1 MSRPTSTPDN
11 LFLRCYANLRRRSLT
26 LAGALPLMVL
36 APMLLMLIL
45 LLWLGKVQ
53 LNQDIAQQA
62 DRTGSALAR
71 QISASAAEPLAA
83 EDRLS
88 LNMLLAQWAQNPMI
102 AHVSLYS
109 PNNRLLAEAG
119 SEPPRHLRAP
129 GQGRY
134 PAAVHLQD
142 QLAGQVQL
150 TLSAAPFSQPAQ
162 QLLER
167 LIWGLL
173 LIGGVGG
180 LLAWHR
186 ARELSRQLSALAEW
200 DNTPSYPAPGYRRR
214 DELGELSRALLAH
227 RGLLPEPEPEP
238 VAEPEPEPEHI
249 PLVTPAYIE
258 AADNLGAEG
267 ATVSATEAEPAD
279 DSQTTTASEPE
290 VTEATTAS
298 DNDNVTDD
306 APIEGE
312 DEGQDATEPAPEPAR
327 QAMLAVRLGNQEA
340 LRRLPR
346 ERLMTL
352 LERYRQQVQRACQLY
367 GGEQHTL
374 FDGTSVLLFR
384 DTPEAGGAELK
395 HSLCCGELLRV
406 LGHDL
411 QIEIADTGT
420 ALHLQL
426 ALGHAA
432 GLVGLDEKAL
442 GEHPACQQVLEQLQ
456 HSRNLLLVDAELA
469 ASTPLRQCASTRRLA
484 SQPGTFCIERL
495 LEPYQSL
502 LERQLSSLYNQRQA

>member
-1 MSRPTSTPDN
+1 MSRPTTPPDN

-36 APMLLMLIL
+36 GPMLLMLIL
-45 LLWLGKVQ
+45 LLWLGKFQ
-53 LNQDIAQQA
+53 LSQDIAQQA
-62 DRTGSALAR
+62 DRAGSALAR
-71 QISASAAEPLAA
+71 QISASVAEPLAA

-109 PNNRLLAEAG
+109 PSNRLLAEAG
-119 SEPPRHLRAP
+119 SEPSRQLRAP

-150 TLSAAPFSQPAQ
+150 TLSAAPFAQPAQ

-167 LIWGLL
+167 LIWGLV
-173 LIGGVGG
+173 LIGGLGG

-186 ARELSRQLSALAEW
+186 GRELSRQLSALAEW
-200 DNTPSYPAPGYRRR
+200 DTSPNYPAPGYRRR
-214 DELGELSRALLAH
+214 DELGELSRAMLAH

-238 VAEPEPEPEHI
+238 VPAPLAE
-249 PLVTPAYIE
+249 PAYINVADSATAADPSPDTAAVDETPTETPNAAAANPSDSDSAETEQDPQDE
-258 AADNLGAEG
+258 AAP
-267 ATVSATEAEPAD
+267 SEA
-279 DSQTTTASEPE
+279 
-290 VTEATTAS
+290 
-298 DNDNVTDD
+298 VTD
-306 APIEGE
+306 ATA
-312 DEGQDATEPAPEPAR
+312 DEEPAPSLAR

-384 DTPEAGGAELK
+384 DNPEAGGAELK
-395 HSLCCGELLRV
+395 HGLCCGELLRV

-432 GLVGLDEKAL
+432 GLAGLDEKAL

-456 HSRNLLLVDAELA
+456 HSRNLLLVHAELA
-469 ASTPLRQCASTRRLA
+469 ASEPLRQCASTRRLA

>member
-1 MSRPTSTPDN
+1 
-11 LFLRCYANLRRRSLT
+11 
-26 LAGALPLMVL
+26 MVL
-36 APMLLMLIL
+36 GPMLLMLIL
-45 LLWLGKVQ
+45 LLWLGKFQ

-62 DRTGSALAR
+62 DRAGSALAR

-119 SEPPRHLRAP
+119 SEPSRQLRAP

-150 TLSAAPFSQPAQ
+150 TLSAAPFVQPAQ

-173 LIGGVGG
+173 LIGGLGG

-186 ARELSRQLSALAEW
+186 GRELSRQLSALAEW
-200 DNTPSYPAPGYRRR
+200 DNSPNYPAPGYRRR
-214 DELGELSRALLAH
+214 DELGELSRAMLAH
-227 RGLLPEPEPEP
+227 RGLLPEPEPAP
-238 VAEPEPEPEHI
+238 APLPE
-249 PLVTPAYIE
+249 PAYIHATDIAAA
-258 AADNLGAEG
+258 AADPSPDTAGSDETPAET
-267 ATVSATEAEPAD
+267 ADAAPAD
-279 DSQTTTASEPE
+279 PIDTESDTTETEQDQQEE
-290 VTEATTAS
+290 VAPS
-298 DNDNVTDD
+298 DTLTD
-306 APIEGE
+306 AAANE
-312 DEGQDATEPAPEPAR
+312 EPAPSLAR

-384 DTPEAGGAELK
+384 DNPEAGGAELK

-432 GLVGLDEKAL
+432 GLAGLDEKAL

-469 ASTPLRQCASTRRLA
+469 ASDPLRQCASTRRLA

>member
-1 MSRPTSTPDN
+1 LSRPTSTPDN

-36 APMLLMLIL
+36 APMLLMLVL

-150 TLSAAPFSQPAQ
+150 TLSAAPFNQPAQ

-200 DNTPSYPAPGYRRR
+200 DSTPSYPAPGYRRR

-227 RGLLPEPEPEP
+227 RGLLPEPAPEPEP
-238 VAEPEPEPEHI
+238 VTEPEPDHV
-249 PLVTPAYIE
+249 PLITPAYIE
-258 AADNLGAEG
+258 AADNLEVESV
-267 ATVSATEAEPAD
+267 ATPALASEPDD
-279 DSQTTTASEPE
+279 DSQSTPTDEPQAQE
-290 VTEATTAS
+290 SSAET
-298 DNDNVTDD
+298 DNGAATDD
-306 APIEGE
+306 APT
-312 DEGQDATEPAPEPAR
+312 DSAAASEPAPEPAR
-327 QAMLAVRLGNQEA
+327 QALLAVRLGNQEA

-384 DTPEAGGAELK
+384 DNPEAGGAELK

>member
-1 MSRPTSTPDN
+1 
-11 LFLRCYANLRRRSLT
+11 
-26 LAGALPLMVL
+26 
-36 APMLLMLIL
+36 MLLMLIL

-238 VAEPEPEPEHI
+238 VAEPEPELEHI

-258 AADNLGAEG
+258 AADNL
-267 ATVSATEAEPAD
+267 EAEARQFLLQRRSRP
-279 DSQTTTASEPE
+279 TTAKPQRR
-290 VTEATTAS
+290 AS
-298 DNDNVTDD
+298 
-306 APIEGE
+306 
-312 DEGQDATEPAPEPAR
+312 
-327 QAMLAVRLGNQEA
+327 
-340 LRRLPR
+340 LR
-346 ERLMTL
+346 
-352 LERYRQQVQRACQLY
+352 
-367 GGEQHTL
+367 
-374 FDGTSVLLFR
+374 
-384 DTPEAGGAELK
+384 
-395 HSLCCGELLRV
+395 
-406 LGHDL
+406 
-411 QIEIADTGT
+411 
-420 ALHLQL
+420 
-426 ALGHAA
+426 
-432 GLVGLDEKAL
+432 
-442 GEHPACQQVLEQLQ
+442 
-456 HSRNLLLVDAELA
+456 
-469 ASTPLRQCASTRRLA
+469 
-484 SQPGTFCIERL
+484 
-495 LEPYQSL
+495 
-502 LERQLSSLYNQRQA
+502 